1 MIPKLSTSSASEFK
15 QNEES
20 NVYSSHEVMLL
31 NWINH
36 HFEKEGQK
44 LYGNSK
50 WYMYTCALKSIIV
63 NIIANFILLYSA
75 QINVFIF
82 IRYCFTYDTNI

>member
-1 MIPKLSTSSASEFK
+1 MIPKLSTSSANEFK

-50 WYMYTCALKSIIV
+50 WYMYCIYSTCIHV
-63 NIIANFILLYSA
+63 RLLYLSL
-75 QINVFIF
+75 
-82 IRYCFTYDTNI
+82 